1 MSTLWAGVPLVKC
14 EGARAGEGAGP
25 PGAVGGRLARVAP
38 FIHVLLGTTLVFG
51 DSEPTVRSRC
61 Y

>member
-1 MSTLWAGVPLVKC
+1 MRGPELG
-14 EGARAGEGAGP
+14 GAGL

-51 DSEPTVRSRC
+51 DSEPTVQVLLRRGGPWWWWGA
-61 Y
+61 